1 MDCAEVHEVTTEC
14 YATEVELR
22 KTSLV
27 VDIGHTV
34 EVAVAAAAV
43 VDVVNKVVGIHEMV
57 EAELGAE
64 AEEVP
69 DNCSPTSSPAAVVT
83 FGSAAKGTDHEVSRY

>member
-1 MDCAEVHEVTTEC
+1 MEC

-34 EVAVAAAAV
+34 EVAVADV
-43 VDVVNKVVGIHEMV
+43 VDKVVGIHEV
-57 EAELGAE
+57 AEAELGAE
-64 AEEVP
+64 AEEVL
-69 DNCSPTSSPAAVVT
+69 DSCSPTSSPAAVVA
-83 FGSAAKGTDHEVSRY
+83 FGSAAKETDHEVSRY